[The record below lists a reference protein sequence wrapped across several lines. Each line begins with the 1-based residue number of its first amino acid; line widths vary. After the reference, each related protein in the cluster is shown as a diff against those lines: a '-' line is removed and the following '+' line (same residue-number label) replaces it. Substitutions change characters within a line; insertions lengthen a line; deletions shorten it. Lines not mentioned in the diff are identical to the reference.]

1 MTQGNKFLPGPKA
14 PTLSPW
20 VGFAPG
26 WRVPPRKDTRQPLWE
41 NHWEYTSLKKQS
53 DEVLERAFL
62 SKIGVVVFLDVHVS
76 FLGRDLGSCCL
87 GIVPGPLEPQG
98 KDDMKKEQDR
108 QKKELPRGPVIAFT
122 MVCWNIPHLGRWFSR
137 TKATFSCPTWD
148 AGIRRHCLIQLMLKF
163 WAAVHCRII
172 KNYLK
177 LSISIRPNTP
187 FLVGGFNPSEKY

>member
-1 MTQGNKFLPGPKA
+1 MTQGNKFLPRPKA

-62 SKIGVVVFLDVHVS
+62 SNIGVVVFLDVDVS

-87 GIVPGPLEPQG
+87 GIIPGPLEPQG

-122 MVCWNIPHLGRWFSR
+122 MVCWNIPRLRWENLQESPVLTGHNYYLPYISLSPMKHL
-137 TKATFSCPTWD
+137 
-148 AGIRRHCLIQLMLKF
+148 
-163 WAAVHCRII
+163 
-172 KNYLK
+172 
-177 LSISIRPNTP
+177 
-187 FLVGGFNPSEKY
+187 